1 MRHFI
6 LSASALALAAC
17 GGGSNEGAYG
27 MNTDDLYDTWLVT
40 SVMASGADA
49 TDTINYGARLTLS
62 DTGYEA
68 TVAGGLLDMGELVI
82 DDTTSP
88 PRMDITGT
96 QGPNAGNHIKAI
108 YKQTPTSLTISYD
121 MTGEAYPADFES
133 KPGRPDVVITYERM
147 E

>member
-6 LSASALALAAC
+6 LSAGALALAAC

-27 MNTDDLYDTWLVT
+27 MNTDDLYDTWIVT
-40 SVMASGADA
+40 SMMAAGSELPMEEGVE
-49 TDTINYGARLTLS
+49 ARLVLTDSSYEL
-62 DTGYEA
+62 TGIDA
-68 TVAGGLLDMGELVI
+68 VDIGELVI

-88 PRMDITGT
+88 PRMDLTGT
-96 QGPNAGNHIKAI
+96 SGPNAGSQMKAI

-121 MTGEAYPADFES
+121 MTGEAYPTDFES
-133 KPGRPDVVITYERM
+133 KPGRPDAVITYERM